1 MQKMAV
7 RDASLRVAEPMW
19 WSRCRLQ
26 LKVSASKPCIDAPPW
41 ALLFCA
47 NLVSRASLCVA
58 AARVKPA
65 AASFF
70 GAQRSDDILKDASGS
85 CASDASAACTRGSVE
100 VWGWGCNTRGQLGP
114 LAPSGSVVLQPQR
127 LHVLSAGARLDS
139 IGESCG
145 FSTSVCFAPDVG
157 AVAGMHH
164 TAIFTREVK
173 AGAGGL
179 PASQKGVDVVR
190 CSGADSS
197 TPSAL
202 HGQTDFTAGRRPNGG
217 WVKTYRS
224 RAAAEQFQ
232 VPLRCARDA

>member
-1 MQKMAV
+1 VRNANPLINSPNAFYRCVSFILATRSSGADVALCCGLGWWAGCRVVQKMAV

-26 LKVSASKPCIDAPPW
+26 LKVTALGV
-41 ALLFCA
+41 ALLRY
-47 NLVSRASLCVA
+47 LVSRASLCVA

-85 CASDASAACTRGSVE
+85 CTSDASAACTRGSVE
-100 VWGWGCNTRGQLGP
+100 VWGWGCNARGQLGP

-145 FSTSVCFAPDVG
+145 FSTSVCFASHVG

-173 AGAGGL
+173 AGAGGS

-190 CSGADSS
+190 CSGAD
-197 TPSAL
+197 
-202 HGQTDFTAGRRPNGG
+202 
-217 WVKTYRS
+217 
-224 RAAAEQFQ
+224 
-232 VPLRCARDA
+232 

>member
-1 MQKMAV
+1 MPDDPLLRCGRRFVLRPRLVGGLPRCAEDGSARCIVACGGAHVVVAV
-7 RDASLRVAEPMW
+7 QTAAEGQ
-19 WSRCRLQ
+19 RLKA
-26 LKVSASKPCIDAPPW
+26 LHRRTALGV
-41 ALLFCA
+41 ALLRY
-47 NLVSRASLCVA
+47 LVSRASLCVA

-70 GAQRSDDILKDASGS
+70 SAQRSDDILKDASGS
-85 CASDASAACTRGSVE
+85 CASDASAACARGSVE

-139 IGESCG
+139 IDESCG

-173 AGAGGL
+173 AGAGGV
-179 PASQKGVDVVR
+179 ACR
-190 CSGADSS
+190 
-197 TPSAL
+197 
-202 HGQTDFTAGRRPNGG
+202 
-217 WVKTYRS
+217 
-224 RAAAEQFQ
+224 
-232 VPLRCARDA
+232 